1 MGMVTEPLFSQ
12 SKVPLAS
19 WVTLGR
25 EKEVK
30 AASSREKTATIGSAM
45 AKLV

>member
-1 MGMVTEPLFSQ
+1 MGMVTDPGFAQ
-12 SKVPLAS
+12 SKAPLAS

-25 EKEVK
+25 ENEVK
-30 AASSREKTATIGSAM
+30 VASSREKTATIGSAM